1 MNIDDM
7 TPDEL
12 RRRLREALEE
22 IEGLKRRLMPDTQS
36 NEYVLTKT
44 GMGYRIVESWKVP
57 R

>member
-12 RRRLREALEE
+12 RRRLRDALAELE
-22 IEGLKRRLMPDTQS
+22 NLKRRLEPESTT
-36 NEYVLTKT
+36 NEYTLTHNGT
-44 GMGYRIVESWKVP
+44 GYRIVEAWRVP

>member
-7 TPDEL
+7 PPDEL

-44 GMGYRIVESWKVP
+44 GMGYRIVEAWRVP